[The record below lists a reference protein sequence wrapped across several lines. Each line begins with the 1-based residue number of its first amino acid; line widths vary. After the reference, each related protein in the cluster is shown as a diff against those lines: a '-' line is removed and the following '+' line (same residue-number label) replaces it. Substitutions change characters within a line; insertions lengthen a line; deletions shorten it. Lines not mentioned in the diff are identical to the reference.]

1 MLTKELIVASLQKAT
16 YEHKEGTKLAYGWKS
31 GATIFPKSMRI
42 NLEGFFAD
50 AKHTGRMASQYN
62 PPKGDLKGNF
72 TKDEVSPLKQEPV
85 KRQCKYKLK
94 NGETKIR
101 LADSY
106 EVSTKLFQS
115 ADFPQFLYGDL
126 AVSNAETNAT
136 DKKEGLVVVWKVSD
150 SVLELYYMA
159 GVTENPSDLQ
169 SVFQVV
175 SDLIKE

>member
-1 MLTKELIVASLQKAT
+1 MLSKTFIVANLQKAT

-50 AKHTGRMASQYN
+50 AKHTGRMISQYN

-101 LADSY
+101 FADSF

-136 DKKEGLVVVWKVSD
+136 DKKEGLVVVWKESD
-150 SVLELYYMA
+150 TILQIFYMA
-159 GVTENPSDLQ
+159 GITENPSDLQ
-169 SVFQVV
+169 SVLQVV
-175 SDLIKE
+175 SELIGK

>member
-1 MLTKELIVASLQKAT
+1 MTKEIIVATLQKAT
-16 YEHKEGTKLAYGWKS
+16 YEYDEKTKESYRWKS
-31 GATIFPKSMRI
+31 GATIFPKNMRI
-42 NLEGFFAD
+42 NTNGFITEVR
-50 AKHTGRMASQYN
+50 HTGRMLSQYDK
-62 PPKGDLKGNF
+62 PKGDLKGSF
-72 TKDEVSPLKQEPV
+72 TKAEVSPLKQEPV
-85 KRQCKYKLK
+85 KRKSKYKLK
-94 NGETKIR
+94 NGETR
-101 LADSY
+101 FRFADCY

-150 SVLELYYMA
+150 SVLDLYYMA

-175 SDLIKE
+175 SELIGK